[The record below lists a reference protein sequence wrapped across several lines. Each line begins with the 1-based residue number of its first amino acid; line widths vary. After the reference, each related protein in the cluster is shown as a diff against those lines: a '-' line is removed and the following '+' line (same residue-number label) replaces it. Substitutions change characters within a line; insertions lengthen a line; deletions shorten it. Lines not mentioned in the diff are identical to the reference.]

1 MRSDQPTF
9 LSPYK
14 STPNLMTR
22 PFFLLLF
29 RAGKKW
35 ESMRGSVAWF
45 MAVFRL
51 PSVSLLIAPKKKRW
65 VWWCR
70 EGGKALCIVSY
81 TYIREKGRL
90 FQNSL
95 QRTVIKTERRNQC
108 LSRIP
113 PQGDNCLSFLND
125 CLSYYRTYG
134 KTRNASFPPWLAK
147 REGKAIISGHSGGW
161 IRKQINHSF
170 LYHCSG

>member
-90 FQNSL
+90 FRNSL

-113 PQGDNCLSFLND
+113 PQGDNCLSFFKR
-125 CLSYYRTYG
+125 LSLTTVPMG
-134 KTRNASFPPWLAK
+134 KHEMPAFPLWLAEEG
-147 REGKAIISGHSGGW
+147 REGNYKW
-161 IRKQINHSF
+161 TFRRLNTKTDQSF
-170 LYHCSG
+170 LPLSL